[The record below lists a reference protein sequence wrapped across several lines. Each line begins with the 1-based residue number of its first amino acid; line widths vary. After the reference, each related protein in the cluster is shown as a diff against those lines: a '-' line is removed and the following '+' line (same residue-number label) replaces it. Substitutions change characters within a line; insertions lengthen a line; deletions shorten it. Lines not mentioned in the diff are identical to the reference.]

1 MNGLVGGGDCL
12 SWSFRDADF
21 FYLGLPPDPEV
32 WLSVVLSLPQFT
44 ERHRSVHSVS
54 SSPQVA
60 PHPCF
65 HFSFV
70 RENFVPWPY
79 LGEREAGKC
88 NLSGQPWAWLQ
99 LWKKEGT
106 VFATDSVG
114 EAI

>member
-1 MNGLVGGGDCL
+1 MAVSC
-12 SWSFRDADF
+12 
-21 FYLGLPPDPEV
+21 
-32 WLSVVLSLPQFT
+32 VVLAPVYRETQKFSLRVFQPT
-44 ERHRSVHSVS
+44 GGT
-54 SSPQVA
+54 P
-60 PHPCF
+60 PCF

-99 LWKKEGT
+99 LGKKEGA